1 MNKLTTVTAM
11 IESLNGSSQK
21 FNFYSAENRFKLN
34 NILPMEKDWSVKKN
48 HIISGKSALIDDME
62 EIEKLYG
69 KKRRDKCYPK
79 K

>member
-34 NILPMEKDWSVKKN
+34 NILPMEKGLVCEEESYN
-48 HIISGKSALIDDME
+48 IRKSALIDYME

>member
-34 NILPMEKDWSVKKN
+34 NILPMEKGLVC
-48 HIISGKSALIDDME
+48 E
-62 EIEKLYG
+62 EESYIVS
-69 KKRRDKCYPK
+69 
-79 K
+79 